1 MLPSH
6 SRMLVLKLSA
16 QALIRNGAGIQHY
29 HTVIGLKFPL
39 GSSTHFKDKDHIPR
53 NLIYQELD

>member
-1 MLPSH
+1 
-6 SRMLVLKLSA
+6 MLVLKLSA

-29 HTVIGLKFPL
+29 HNVIGLKFPL

-53 NLIYQELD
+53 NLIYLELD